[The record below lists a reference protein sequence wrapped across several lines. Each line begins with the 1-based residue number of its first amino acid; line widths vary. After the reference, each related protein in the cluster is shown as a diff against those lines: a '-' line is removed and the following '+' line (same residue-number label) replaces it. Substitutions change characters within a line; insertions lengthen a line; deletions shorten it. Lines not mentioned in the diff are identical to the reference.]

1 MNRSSF
7 QPQANPLAKKP

>member
-7 QPQANPLAKKP
+7 CSIIP